1 MKGPGTNLDGAGS
14 GVGVG
19 TPLFHTVHLPAQV
32 TDVSREVVRAFS
44 HNKRVGTYLLGRSLG
59 EGSFAKVKEALHL
72 PTGEKVSLGLL
83 PLFFSMGVGVERLEC
98 VCVCVCVC
106 VRVRMPLCGC
116 GCVSSVC
123 VHVCVSQCLYA
134 SVCVSVCA

>member
-1 MKGPGTNLDGAGS
+1 MKGPGTSLDGMGT

-32 TDVSREVVRAFS
+32 TDVSRDVVRAFS

-72 PTGEKVSLGLL
+72 PTGEKVSLALGR
-83 PLFFSMGVGVERLEC
+83 GVCVRACARARAC
-98 VCVCVCVC
+98 VCVCACVC
-106 VRVRMPLCGC
+106 A
-116 GCVSSVC
+116 VSYTHLTLPTKVN
-123 VHVCVSQCLYA
+123 V
-134 SVCVSVCA
+134 

>member
-1 MKGPGTNLDGAGS
+1 MKGPGTNLDGMGT

-32 TDVSREVVRAFS
+32 TDVSRDVVRAFS

-72 PTGEKVSLGLL
+72 PTGEKVSLALGR
-83 PLFFSMGVGVERLEC
+83 GVCVRACARVCVCMC
-98 VCVCVCVC
+98 VCVCVCACVC
-106 VRVRMPLCGC
+106 VRV
-116 GCVSSVC
+116 CVRVC
-123 VHVCVSQCLYA
+123 VCVYA
-134 SVCVSVCA
+134 